1 MFFPY
6 VLCSAAMF
14 LHRPNHQITNE
25 NHICYQAHTRVSI
38 IPKLPNMTVQSDYS
52 LGANRKIL
60 SDISW

>member
-1 MFFPY
+1 
-6 VLCSAAMF
+6 MF

-25 NHICYQAHTRVSI
+25 NHIRYQAHTRVSI
-38 IPKLPNMTVQSDYS
+38 IPKFPNMTVQSDYS